1 MRLYQQINTVM
12 YYPYQHN
19 MDSATFEMN
28 TIYYTFYEQEYKDLH
43 FMIGNLI
50 SGKELR
56 RMWNNQWVK

>member
-1 MRLYQQINTVM
+1 
-12 YYPYQHN
+12 